1 MTSQSLRKL
10 QTILWSTHPKTE
22 GHVVRCRL
30 ARILRDAGLAGLAV
44 LSMASLSFGQDQ
56 PSAQNPPRQSRAA
69 GTIQRPQLAP
79 VMSSDDGPIVSSSR
93 SRIQVRNAVHS
104 RVLPSADPGVTQA
117 SGTEEIAPLP
127 PISTPEYSE
136 APQPVN
142 PPEIAARARQQIA
155 PESDR
160 AYRQTPTT
168 DSGFNA
174 RMNYVLSGGVVSSS
188 AESVGDWWQE
198 RSGHMVNRPEGQT
211 RSQQNEQRQ
220 RGGRLARATGRM
232 VDRVTLPDEPVPEV
246 DFYDSSPIAVSA
258 SVVQQTA
265 GQQQPLD
272 GQEAAPTSRLKTD
285 IRTIRPTLNYA
296 LKNIDRDQLPEDFD
310 SRVDNG
316 AYEARQSSPTVYQW
330 APTNFYHYPLY
341 FEDPSLER
349 YGHTYHPLVQPF
361 ASTGRFATQLV
372 GLPYQMALH
381 PVNSK
386 QYALGYY
393 RPGEWA
399 PKKLYQIPFNEE
411 ATLMEV
417 AVIAGLILI
426 IP

>member
-1 MTSQSLRKL
+1 
-10 QTILWSTHPKTE
+10 
-22 GHVVRCRL
+22 
-30 ARILRDAGLAGLAV
+30 
-44 LSMASLSFGQDQ
+44 
-56 PSAQNPPRQSRAA
+56 
-69 GTIQRPQLAP
+69 
-79 VMSSDDGPIVSSSR
+79 
-93 SRIQVRNAVHS
+93 
-104 RVLPSADPGVTQA
+104 
-117 SGTEEIAPLP
+117 
-127 PISTPEYSE
+127 
-136 APQPVN
+136 
-142 PPEIAARARQQIA
+142 
-155 PESDR
+155 
-160 AYRQTPTT
+160 
-168 DSGFNA
+168 
-174 RMNYVLSGGVVSSS
+174 
-188 AESVGDWWQE
+188 
-198 RSGHMVNRPEGQT
+198 
-211 RSQQNEQRQ
+211 
-220 RGGRLARATGRM
+220 M